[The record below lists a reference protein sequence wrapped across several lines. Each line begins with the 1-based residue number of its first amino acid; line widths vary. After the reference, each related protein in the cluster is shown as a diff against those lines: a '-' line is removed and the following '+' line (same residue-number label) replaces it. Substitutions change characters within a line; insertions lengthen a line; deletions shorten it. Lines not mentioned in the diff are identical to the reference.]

1 MLFIANALVFSSI
14 ATRFPEIKDRFELSE
29 LTFGL
34 MVACGPVGSVLGTLV
49 ASRLIARFGADR
61 AAATASASIGLL
73 LVVAGFAGGPIAF
86 GIVLFA
92 IGFGDAVGDIGN
104 NAHGLAV
111 QRLLQRSIINGLHG
125 AWSSG
130 AIAGGLLGGLAL
142 LLGIPIEAYLP
153 FMGVAIVIL
162 SLVALRG
169 LRLPDAPPV
178 ETAQATH
185 ARARVSA
192 LLIAACCIAF
202 CGAFLEDLGATW
214 GGVFAVTQTGAP
226 IAEAAAPFIALM
238 TGLTV
243 GRFLSDSVVNRFGP
257 VRTVQAGS
265 IVSFIG
271 IVIVVIAPT
280 PLVVSIGL
288 GALGLGIAPMIPLA
302 MDAAERAPFLR
313 PGEGLGISGF
323 VLRLGLFVSPLLVG
337 GIAELAGLRIAVA
350 VCLVVPVA
358 AFVAARWIRYAAHER
373 VGAARP

>member
-29 LTFGL
+29 LIFGL

-86 GIVLFA
+86 GVVLFA

-130 AIAGGLLGGLAL
+130 AITGGLLGGLAL

-162 SLVALRG
+162 SFVAFRG

-178 ETAQATH
+178 ETTRATH

-265 IVSFIG
+265 IVSIIG

-350 VCLVVPVA
+350 ACLVVPVA

-373 VGAARP
+373 VGAADP

>member
-29 LTFGL
+29 LVFGL
-34 MVACGPVGSVLGTLV
+34 MVACGPVGSVLGSLV

-73 LVVAGFAGGPIAF
+73 LVVAGFAGGPIAL
-86 GIVLFA
+86 GVVLFA

-142 LLGIPIEAYLP
+142 LLGIPIGAYFP
-153 FMGVAIVIL
+153 IMGAAIVIL

-169 LRLPDAPPV
+169 LRLPHASPV
-178 ETAQATH
+178 ETTRATH
-185 ARARVSA
+185 ARGRVGA
-192 LLIAACCIAF
+192 LLIAACCIAA

-243 GRFLSDSVVNRFGP
+243 GRFLSDAVVNRFGP

-265 IVSFIG
+265 MVSFIG
-271 IVIVVIAPT
+271 ILIVVFAPT
-280 PLVVSIGL
+280 PLVVGIGL
-288 GALGLGIAPMIPLA
+288 GALGLGIAPMIPLG

-313 PGEGLGISGF
+313 PGEGLGIASL
-323 VLRLGLFVSPLLVG
+323 VLRLGLFYSPLLVG
-337 GIAELAGLRIAVA
+337 VMAEFAGLRIAVA

-358 AFVAARWIRYAAHER
+358 ALIAARWIRHDAHDL
-373 VGAARP
+373 VGTARP